1 MNYDIDPAK
10 AKAAMDALVAELRA
24 QNTPEVLTKRA
35 LAERARKYGRGMR
48 YQRQCDAAD
57 AMVLGTKVG

>member
-24 QNTPEVLTKRA
+24 QNTPETLAKRA
-35 LAERARKYGRGMR
+35 DAERARKYRRGIS
-48 YQRQCDAAD
+48 YQRQCDARD
-57 AMVLGTKVG
+57 AVVLATVR